1 MVFFVFSFACIWQP
15 IHCSCCLRQVTGC
28 PWWFLQWADG
38 TQHPPSSPPS
48 DSGLDH
54 RLTILPPPTLNF
66 TSTNMLIYF
75 STSYDWVME
84 SIIFGF
90 RSSPA
95 GTTAFQQILLKPASS
110 YTSLTVRIL
119 TSHDVLII
127 VATLK
132 HKIKDRK
139 WLWKKGKFF
148 IAESIWLLSLLS
160 FLDCA
165 LHRERPD
172 SNSIYP
178 ANKSPF
184 PLIIL

>member
-38 TQHPPSSPPS
+38 TQHPPSSLPS

-95 GTTAFQQILLKPASS
+95 GTTAFQQILLKPASL

-119 TSHDVLII
+119 TSHVMLII
-127 VATLK
+127 VS
-132 HKIKDRK
+132 
-139 WLWKKGKFF
+139 KKGKKGRFF